1 MKDKRA
7 HTGEHIFFRSLSTVI
22 PEVSLD
28 KISIKE
34 EKNALYIRCP
44 VEVSWEKLLEAK
56 RLTNDIIAQD
66 RKVIVH
72 NSRKGDVLKDFPNAR
87 IKLDR
92 IQTDEVRI
100 IEVENYDYAACSGEH
115 VCSTKEIDFFLL
127 TKVNKTG
134 EDTYR
139 LEFEVA
145 ENAKAEAMR
154 LSKIALASMEI
165 LQSAP
170 ENVER
175 TISNLLREN
184 EKYRRDINEFSE
196 KSFESISPKDVS
208 GINLYFET
216 LKGLDRKLVIKKAGE
231 LIKQSKTVLV
241 LFLIDDGIFVICGR
255 SEDID
260 YDMRPLLNSILTKFG
275 GRGGGRNNFAQGG
288 GSLTDDYEDTIKE
301 IEVEVQKI
309 LSSLTC

>member
-7 HTGEHIFFRSLSTVI
+7 HTGEHIFFRSLSKVI

-34 EKNALYIRCP
+34 EKNALYIKCP
-44 VEVSWEKLLEAK
+44 NEFSWEKLLEAEK
-56 RLTNDIIAQD
+56 LTNEIILED

-72 NSRKGDVLKDFPNAR
+72 NSKKEEVINKFPEIR

-100 IEVENYDYAACSGEH
+100 IEVENYDFAACSGDH
-115 VCSTKEIDFFLL
+115 VNSTKEINFFML

-134 EDTYR
+134 EDSYR

-145 ENAKAEAMR
+145 EKAKEEALK
-154 LSKIALASMEI
+154 LSKIALASMEL

-175 TISNLLREN
+175 TISNLLKDN
-184 EKYRRDINEFSE
+184 EKYRQNLAEFSQ
-196 KSFESISPKDVS
+196 KSFDSISPKDIS
-208 GINLYFET
+208 GIKVYFDI
-216 LKGLDRKLVIKKAGE
+216 LKGIDRKILIKKAGE
-231 LIKQSKTVLV
+231 IITQSKTFVV
-241 LFLIDDGIFVICGR
+241 LFSIDDGVFVICGR
-255 SEDID
+255 SDDIK
-260 YDMRPLLNSILTKFG
+260 YDMRTLLNSILARFG
-275 GRGGGRNNFAQGG
+275 GRGGGRENFSQGG
-288 GSLTDDYEDTIKE
+288 GNLVEDYEKIIKE
-301 IEVEVQKI
+301 IEKEVEMIV
-309 LSSLTC
+309 SSLA

>member
-7 HTGEHIFFRSLSTVI
+7 HTGEHIFFRSLSKVI

-34 EKNALYIRCP
+34 EKNALYIKCP
-44 VEVSWEKLLEAK
+44 GDFSWEKLLEAEK
-56 RLTNDIIAQD
+56 LTNNVILED

-72 NSRKGDVLKDFPNAR
+72 NSKKGEVTEKFPDAR

-92 IQTDEVRI
+92 IQTEEVRI
-100 IEVENYDYAACSGEH
+100 IEVENYDFAACSGEH
-115 VCSTKEIDFFLL
+115 VNSTKEIDFFLL

-134 EDTYR
+134 EDSYR

-145 ENAKAEAMR
+145 EKAKEDALK

-175 TISNLLREN
+175 TITNLLKDN
-184 EKYRRDINEFSE
+184 EKYRQALAEFSQ
-196 KSFESISPKDVS
+196 KSFESISPKDIS
-208 GINLYFET
+208 GAKLYFEV
-216 LKGLDRKLVIKKAGE
+216 LKGIDRKILIKKAG
-231 LIKQSKTVLV
+231 K
-241 LFLIDDGIFVICGR
+241 
-255 SEDID
+255 
-260 YDMRPLLNSILTKFG
+260 
-275 GRGGGRNNFAQGG
+275 
-288 GSLTDDYEDTIKE
+288 
-301 IEVEVQKI
+301 
-309 LSSLTC
+309 

>member
-7 HTGEHIFFRSLSTVI
+7 HTGEHIFFRSLSKVI

-34 EKNALYIRCP
+34 EKNALYIKYP
-44 VEVSWEKLLEAK
+44 GDFSWEKLLEAEK
-56 RLTNDIIAQD
+56 LTNKIILEN

-72 NSRKGDVLKDFPNAR
+72 NSRKEEVVTKFPGIR
-87 IKLDR
+87 IKIDR
-92 IQTDEVRI
+92 IQTEEVRI
-100 IEVENYDYAACSGEH
+100 VEVEDYDFAACSGEH
-115 VCSTKEIDFFLL
+115 VDSTKEIEFFLL

-134 EDTYR
+134 DNSYR

-145 ENAKAEAMR
+145 EKAKEESLN

-175 TISNLLREN
+175 TISNLLKDN
-184 EKYRRDINEFSE
+184 ERYRKGLAEFSQ

-208 GINLYFET
+208 GKKLYFET
-216 LKGLDRKLVIKKAGE
+216 LKGLDRKIVIKRAGE
-231 LIKQSKTVLV
+231 IIEQSKSFLV
-241 LFLIDDGIFVICGR
+241 LFLIDDGVFVICGR
-255 SEDID
+255 SVDIN
-260 YDMRPLLNSILTKFG
+260 YDMRQLLNSILTRFG
-275 GRGGGRNNFAQGG
+275 GKGGGRENFAQGG
-288 GSLTDDYEDTIKE
+288 GSLTENYEEIIKE
-301 IEVEVQKI
+301 IEEEVEKI
-309 LSSLTC
+309 VSSLT